1 MPGQSPQVRPLIWC
15 CILVVLGFVAASCSA
30 AASVD
35 GTASAALVSE
45 AVADG
50 KSEDTTTDLGAE
62 GDSASSASDIR
73 TADEESAAIRN
84 FEVNEPF
91 ENLIDGWSSAGASPT
106 EAPMPAPTAEVDGAV
121 EDAASATEATNASGQ
136 LTAEEILGVEDVPS
150 ASGGFIAHTDSSN
163 CDAPPTGELT
173 DPPEW
178 VTTALEAAVNHS
190 DFNGLDVSVS
200 VWIDGWGEVVTRDPD
215 MALLPASNEKI
226 LVAHAA
232 NELID
237 PTSTIETSVEQVGAD
252 LVFRAGGD
260 PTFSTWRADQL
271 IGQIV
276 ESGITSAER
285 LVIDVSRFP
294 QPPAASGWQSWQIRN
309 FVGPLS
315 GFMLDDNRWNVSD
328 EFLEAPA
335 LINGQWLADRLRI
348 AGVAIGEVEIGTAPP
363 GQVVAVSQSEPIG
376 GLVRTMMLASDN
388 QVADLLTM
396 QLGLLNG
403 SGTLD
408 DGIAEIDAELAA
420 LCVPLAGVMDDGSGL
435 SRGNFRSARE
445 FQEILRAIRET
456 DTAEVFASQLPIG
469 GVSGTLRGRFGGDA
483 GRVQAKTGTIFGG
496 RALSGY
502 ATTDS
507 GRDVVF
513 SILINGERER
523 TSASLGAMDAL
534 VRTFLRS

>member
-1 MPGQSPQVRPLIWC
+1 MVSDAATEVLAEETTSNDEDE
-15 CILVVLGFVAASCSA
+15 LV
-30 AASVD
+30 
-35 GTASAALVSE
+35 
-45 AVADG
+45 
-50 KSEDTTTDLGAE
+50 DTTPEAQLLDAPEQRGE
-62 GDSASSASDIR
+62 Q
-73 TADEESAAIRN
+73 
-84 FEVNEPF
+84 
-91 ENLIDGWSSAGASPT
+91 LIDGWSAGAQT
-106 EAPMPAPTAEVDGAV
+106 TIEAPVTPPAAESPNPAEGGDPGGATAE
-121 EDAASATEATNASGQ
+121 EPGQ
-136 LTAEEILGVEDVPS
+136 LTAEEILGVEDLPS
-150 ASGGFIAHTDSSN
+150 VSGGFIANSGSPA
-163 CDAPPTGELT
+163 CEAPPTGALEA
-173 DPPEW
+173 PPEW
-178 VTTALEAAVNHS
+178 VTTALQAAVDHP

-200 VWIDGWGEVVTRDPD
+200 VWIDGWGEVVTRNPD
-215 MALLPASNEKI
+215 LALLPASNEKI

-232 NELID
+232 NQLFD
-237 PTSTIETSVEQVGAD
+237 PAATIETSIEQVGAD

-271 IGQIV
+271 VAQVLEAGV
-276 ESGITSAER
+276 TSADR
-285 LVIDVSRFP
+285 LVIDVSNFP
-294 QPPAASGWQSWQIRN
+294 QPSAASGWQSWQIRN

-328 EFLEAPA
+328 EFLETPA

-348 AGVAIGEVEIGTAPP
+348 AGVAITDVEIGTLPE
-363 GQVVAVSQSEPIG
+363 GRVVASSQSEPIG
-376 GLVRTMMLASDN
+376 NLVRTMMVASDN
-388 QVADLLTM
+388 QIADLMTM

-403 SGTLD
+403 AGTLD
-408 DGIAEIDAELAA
+408 EGIAQIEAELAQ

-445 FQEILRAIRET
+445 FQEILRAIRGTET
-456 DTAEVFASQLPIG
+456 ADVFASQLPIG
-469 GVSGTLRGRFGGDA
+469 GVSGTLRGRFGADA

-534 VRTFLRS
+534 VRTILRS